1 MFSHTSANSRH
12 VALACASSAP
22 PASSA
27 LLLPEIRLET
37 AIGVSI
43 AVVAVGG
50 VAADGAVVEEAVGKA
65 VAEAKGW
72 SFDDPAGCAAAAG
85 VSLGRPSTT
94 LEVYNGNHTRL
105 SKLSLSHRSLC
116 GRRRMERLTKIPSLA
131 ANVLIA
137 AVHTA
142 QPQACRPLVVEPLE
156 LLSRAPAM
164 DTFSNCHKRRDV
176 AP

>member
-1 MFSHTSANSRH
+1 MFSHTSAISRLF
-12 VALACASSAP
+12 ALACASSAP
-22 PASSA
+22 PVSSA

-65 VAEAKGW
+65 VAEAKG

-94 LEVYNGNHTRL
+94 FEVYHGCHT
-105 SKLSLSHRSLC
+105 KFN
-116 GRRRMERLTKIPSLA
+116 KI
-131 ANVLIA
+131 
-137 AVHTA
+137 
-142 QPQACRPLVVEPLE
+142 
-156 LLSRAPAM
+156 
-164 DTFSNCHKRRDV
+164 
-176 AP
+176 